1 LSRITPRRLPVP
13 VGHFDQDAATAL
25 SGFGVDAGAVHGR
38 EELFS
43 IRLAG
48 WAGARADVAHET
60 LRHGSRNGA

>member
-38 EELFS
+38 
-43 IRLAG
+43 
-48 WAGARADVAHET
+48 D
-60 LRHGSRNGA
+60 